1 MKCPKCNCKFE
12 FDFSKCPECGYEMS
26 YKTDDTSTKPR
37 KTSKV
42 IIAAACAAFVIC
54 IGTIGLAKLKN
65 NSINNDSKDDASYAS
80 TLETSSAEDNSA
92 DAADGADDSAAEL
105 TAEDYKKGGDY
116 TAAES
121 MKTAAA
127 SYDPESDTHMY
138 DALKKEFEENY
149 YIEMSTQ
156 GAELTFAL
164 RDGEIAVSS
173 NYGSGTYSGYYT
185 KDKDFYTISEV
196 TKSYS
201 KEADFDYDT
210 RNSDPLFGGTADFI
224 SAEIDENGNISEV
237 YAIDEDFTQAS
248 GTIRYTFNKDTGA
261 LMNYVITPDGMASTF
276 YTIDMLAECAD
287 ENINLPDLSEYS
299 DMNADTS
306 EAESAAED
314 TDKAGEE

>member
-1 MKCPKCNCKFE
+1 MKNKHITRLIC
-12 FDFSKCPECGYEMS
+12 
-26 YKTDDTSTKPR
+26 
-37 KTSKV
+37 
-42 IIAAACAAFVIC
+42 AALAACM
-54 IGTIGLAKLKN
+54 LALTACG
-65 NSINNDSKDDASYAS
+65 NSERSDSSSKTESADAV
-80 TLETSSAEDNSA
+80 TETSSAEDNSA

-314 TDKAGEE
+314 TSKAGEE